1 MSKAK
6 IIRIVRMTFTQETLK
21 QFEAIFRKHEN
32 AIGDQPGCFKVELV
46 EDSTNPLVRATV
58 SIWDSEESL
67 NDYRKSELFGEVWPE
82 TKRLFAA
89 APEVVSYI
97 NLN

>member
-1 MSKAK
+1 
-6 IIRIVRMTFTQETLK
+6 MTFTQETLK

-46 EDSTNPLVRATV
+46 KDTTNPLVRATV

-97 NLN
+97 NLS

>member
-21 QFEAIFRKHEN
+21 QFEAIFKKHEK

-46 EDSTNPLVRATV
+46 KDSINPLVIATI
-58 SIWDSEESL
+58 SRWGSEESL

-82 TKRLFAA
+82 TKRLFSA

-97 NLN
+97 NFN

>member
-1 MSKAK
+1 
-6 IIRIVRMTFTQETLK
+6 MTFTQETLK

-97 NLN
+97 NLS

>member
-97 NLN
+97 NLS